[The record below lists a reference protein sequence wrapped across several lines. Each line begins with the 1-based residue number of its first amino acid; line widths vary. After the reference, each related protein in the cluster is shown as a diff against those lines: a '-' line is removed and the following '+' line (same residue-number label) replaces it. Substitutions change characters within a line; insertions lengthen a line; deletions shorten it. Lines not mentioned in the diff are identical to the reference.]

1 MKTEAGWKAL
11 YEFEKLQAEHEE
23 EAMEDSEVANN
34 LQSAIEEDQSK
45 AYDKA
50 CLYHDL
56 CVSIERL
63 MLVHGVS
70 HWDLRKVID
79 LEMMKAEGVADG

>member
-1 MKTEAGWKAL
+1 
-11 YEFEKLQAEHEE
+11 
-23 EAMEDSEVANN
+23 MEDS
-34 LQSAIEEDQSK
+34 EDQSK

-56 CVSIERL
+56 CVAIERL

-79 LEMMKAEGVADG
+79 LEMMKAEGVTDG